1 MGTLNETDRSRVAA
15 VCDEGTA
22 VAIIVSADAPAAD
35 VDVVADA
42 GAGFGASLCRIQNV
56 AAIAVARTATPR
68 TMRVADCFKRR
79 TAFLFL
85 GRLSSSQS
93 S

>member
-1 MGTLNETDRSRVAA
+1 MGTLNEIDRSRMAA

-22 VAIIVSADAPAAD
+22 VAIVVGADAPAAD
-35 VDVVADA
+35 ADVVADA
-42 GAGFGASLCRIQNV
+42 GAGTGFGASLCRIQNV

-79 TAFLFL
+79 TAFLFF
-85 GRLSSSQS
+85 GRLSR
-93 S
+93 

>member
-1 MGTLNETDRSRVAA
+1 MGTLNEIDRSRVAA
-15 VCDEGTA
+15 VCDTA
-22 VAIIVSADAPAAD
+22 VAIVVGADAPAAD

-42 GAGFGASLCRIQNV
+42 GADTGFGASLCRIQNV
-56 AAIAVARTATPR
+56 AAIAVARMATPR

-85 GRLSSSQS
+85 GRFSSSQS

>member
-1 MGTLNETDRSRVAA
+1 MGTLNEIDRSRMAA

-22 VAIIVSADAPAAD
+22 VAIVVGADAPAAD

-42 GAGFGASLCRIQNV
+42 RAGTGFGASLCRIQNV

-85 GRLSSSQS
+85 GRLSS
-93 S
+93 